1 MGGRIDVEA
10 DDGAQFGGKLRVG
23 GQLALLDAVRLKA
36 VFAPDTVDGTGADI
50 DGLRRHGRRPF
61 GRLGG
66 RVGLAERDDAPGD
79 VGLRGVAVPRQRR
92 KASPHGRLECDGYS
106 SSHATDPHA
115 RPAKGTLSGTHA
127 LDEVHQA
134 RTMGVSGFGFVYV
147 VHAGVVVFPS
157 RPVTEERWRVDSFAT
172 SSSLKLGSAALE
184 DILCRVSPVGVLGE
198 LVPHAIDAWSMQ
210 LPSLD
215 ALPRF
220 EGESARLRIC
230 IATEDIVGPVR
241 NGGIGTTYSALSEL
255 LAKLG
260 HDVTI
265 LYLKGQEVEN
275 GTIEQWIEFYA
286 AKSVRFVPVPNY
298 AAADRFQ
305 TGADRWLHAPYNMLK
320 YLTDHPMDVVHV
332 SEWRGSGY
340 LSLLAKR
347 QRLAFQDTL
356 FIVKTSSPWIWNRL
370 YGSQPL
376 DRIDDLA
383 KVHAERRSVEFADM
397 VIGGSL
403 HLLRWMTSQGYR
415 IPRDRTFVQPN
426 VATFDHLAELMTARD
441 WARGERHPIDEIVF
455 FGRLEARKGL
465 FTFVQ
470 AIKRLLRQNVQLP
483 KQITFMGK
491 PGARLMARPDQDI
504 ADYIK
509 SETSDWPTTVEILSE
524 FQQYDALKYLLS
536 GNRLAVMPSTIEN
549 SSLAVYEAAICGIP
563 FIASASGGTPELV
576 DSADHAAVLCEAH
589 PIPLA
594 DKITEALKLGG
605 YVARPSFDNNVI
617 LEQWRRF
624 HLDLGRGLLEPL
636 LLKTQA
642 GPELVSSVSVCVYY
656 VGGTDN
662 LRTTLQSI
670 KDQDHPPEEILIAV
684 DADDVSSLEEVRSI
698 AEALALNVAVVPAF
712 DLDAGLSFNL
722 LAEQARGDFLL
733 FLWAGS
739 TLRPMALRALTKV
752 AASSNAELVNYF
764 FRVTH
769 AGDQATK
776 DYLSAIVLG
785 NIAQSF
791 FRTDVTAVP
800 LLVRRYT
807 FAELGGFTSDYR
819 VLAHDHELVAKA
831 QISGVHCETALLE
844 LGTVPAWD
852 EEWLKVKC
860 YDQSV
865 ALFRAIRPELA
876 AAPLALREL
885 LLMAKGLQQTGM
897 RRRGPGKKARVEKVD
912 AEAEGPIGRLL
923 LALSKDVMAGPEQ
936 PAKAKAPAPP
946 AIKPAAPATMTR
958 SPQSAGD
965 LPRTKPVKLPSD
977 GAPAIVRPLEVATA
991 VRRDVAAAKKA
1002 AAQGAGLVRLI
1013 DELSAET
1020 IDVEPEA
1027 PKAKAKRAR
1036 VTDPRAPIKA
1046 PPRSE
1051 AAVYRLSSDDG
1062 RNYSGRLLGVYRGVA
1077 YGWVRNDDRPD
1088 EAVEVEVVIDGAMSR
1103 IVRAADDPPTILP
1116 PSGQLRGHGF
1126 VLPLWNKWEKMLR
1139 KGSEKNVLLRIKGTQ
1154 TALASFS
1161 ARRDSSDIDAAGFDG
1176 HCDLVDGNIQGWVWR
1191 PADPHIAVDVA
1202 AFVDGIFLSRST
1214 ASLMRDDLKAAG
1226 VGGGGYGFRIPL
1238 PKSLRD
1244 GVTRR
1249 IEVVV
1254 AESGVFLKQGK
1265 LMLVGEGLS
1274 VAKAPIWKRRP
1285 RKL

>member
-1 MGGRIDVEA
+1 
-10 DDGAQFGGKLRVG
+10 
-23 GQLALLDAVRLKA
+23 
-36 VFAPDTVDGTGADI
+36 VDI
-50 DGLRRHGRRPF
+50 I
-61 GRLGG
+61 
-66 RVGLAERDDAPGD
+66 
-79 VGLRGVAVPRQRR
+79 
-92 KASPHGRLECDGYS
+92 
-106 SSHATDPHA
+106 
-115 RPAKGTLSGTHA
+115 
-127 LDEVHQA
+127 
-134 RTMGVSGFGFVYV
+134 
-147 VHAGVVVFPS
+147 
-157 RPVTEERWRVDSFAT
+157 AT

-184 DILCRVSPVGVLGE
+184 DILCRVSPVGVLGD
-198 LVPHAIDAWSMQ
+198 LVPHAIDAWSIQ
-210 LPSLD
+210 LPGLD
-215 ALPRF
+215 ALPQF

-275 GTIEQWIEFYA
+275 GTIEQWIDFYA

-376 DRIDDLA
+376 DRVDDLA
-383 KVHAERRSVEFADM
+383 KVHAERRSVEFADV

-403 HLLRWMTSQGYR
+403 HLLRWMASQGYR

-441 WARGERHPIDEIVF
+441 WARGQRHPIDEIVF

-470 AIKRLLRQNVQLP
+470 AVKRLLRQNVELP
-483 KQITFMGK
+483 RQITFMGK

-504 ADYIK
+504 VDYIT
-509 SETSDWPTTVEILSE
+509 SETRDWPTRVEILSE

-576 DSADHAAVLCEAH
+576 EAADHSLVLCEAH

-594 DKITEALKLGG
+594 DKIADALKLGG
-605 YVARPSFDNNVI
+605 YVAHPSFDNNEI

-624 HLDLGRGLLEPL
+624 HLDLGRGLLERL
-636 LLKTQA
+636 LLNTQV
-642 GPELVSSVSVCVYY
+642 GPELVSTVSVCVYY
-656 VGGTDN
+656 IGGADA

-684 DADDVSSLEEVRSI
+684 DTDDVSALEEARSI
-698 AEALALNVAVVPAF
+698 AESLALNVVVVPAF

-722 LAEQARGDFLL
+722 LAEQACGDFLL

-739 TLRPMALRALTKV
+739 TLRSMALRALTKV

-769 AGDQATK
+769 SGDQSAK

-791 FRTDVTAVP
+791 FRTDVTSVP
-800 LLVRRYT
+800 LLVRGRT

-885 LLMAKGLQQTGM
+885 LLMAKGLQQAGV
-897 RRRGPGKKARVEKVD
+897 RRRAPNKKGGAQKVA
-912 AEAEGPIGRLL
+912 AEPEGPIGRLL
-923 LALSKDVMAGPEQ
+923 MALSKEMLSEPER
-936 PAKAKAPAPP
+936 PAKAPAPL
-946 AIKPAAPATMTR
+946 AIQPAAPATITR
-958 SPQSAGD
+958 SPQPEGD
-965 LPRTKPVKLPSD
+965 APSTKKIPSPSD
-977 GAPAIVRPLEVATA
+977 GAPAIVRPQDVATA
-991 VRRDVAAAKKA
+991 ARRDVAAARKA
-1002 AAQGAGLVRLI
+1002 AVRGAGLVRLI
-1013 DELSAET
+1013 DELSADIVDE
-1020 IDVEPEA
+1020 E
-1027 PKAKAKRAR
+1027 PKAPEPKARRAR
-1036 VTDPRAPIKA
+1036 VTDPRAPVKA
-1046 PPRSE
+1046 PRRSE
-1051 AAVYRLSSDDG
+1051 PTPYRLSSNDG
-1062 RNYSGRLLGVYRGVA
+1062 QKYSGQLLGVYERMA
-1077 YGWVRNDDRPD
+1077 FGWVRNDDRPD
-1088 EAVEVEVVIDGAMSR
+1088 EVVEVEVVIDGAPSLLL
-1103 IVRAADDPPTILP
+1103 RADESPPTVLP
-1116 PSGQLRGHGF
+1116 PSVHMRGHGF
-1126 VLPLWNKWEKMLR
+1126 VLPLWSKWERRLR
-1139 KGSEKNVLLRIKGTQ
+1139 KASEKNVLLRIKGTQ

-1161 ARRDSSDIDAAGFDG
+1161 ARREPSDLGAAGFDG
-1176 HCDLVDGNIQGWVWR
+1176 HCDIVDANLQGWVWR
-1191 PADPHIAVDVA
+1191 PADPHNAVDVA
-1202 AFVDGIFLSRST
+1202 VFVDGVFLSRST
-1214 ASLMRDDLKAAG
+1214 ASAMREDLKAAG
-1226 VGGGGYGFRIPL
+1226 VGGGGYGFRVPL

-1244 GVTRR
+1244 GTPRR
-1249 IEVVV
+1249 VDVVV
-1254 AESGVFLKQGK
+1254 AESGVFLKHGR
-1265 LMLVGEGLS
+1265 LMLVGNDLS
-1274 VAKAPIWKRRP
+1274 IVEAPTWKRRL
-1285 RKL
+1285 RNL

>member
-1 MGGRIDVEA
+1 M
-10 DDGAQFGGKLRVG
+10 
-23 GQLALLDAVRLKA
+23 
-36 VFAPDTVDGTGADI
+36 
-50 DGLRRHGRRPF
+50 
-61 GRLGG
+61 
-66 RVGLAERDDAPGD
+66 
-79 VGLRGVAVPRQRR
+79 
-92 KASPHGRLECDGYS
+92 
-106 SSHATDPHA
+106 
-115 RPAKGTLSGTHA
+115 
-127 LDEVHQA
+127 
-134 RTMGVSGFGFVYV
+134 
-147 VHAGVVVFPS
+147 
-157 RPVTEERWRVDSFAT
+157 DSIAT

-184 DILCRVSPVGVLGE
+184 DILCRVSPVGVLGD
-198 LVPHAIDAWSMQ
+198 LVPHALDAWSLQ
-210 LPSLD
+210 LPGLD

-241 NGGIGTTYSALSEL
+241 NGGIGTTYAALSEL

-265 LYLKGQEVEN
+265 LYLKGHEVEN
-275 GTIEQWIEFYA
+275 GTIEQWIDFYA
-286 AKSVRFVPVPNY
+286 AKSVKFVPVPNY
-298 AAADRFQ
+298 AAADKFQ

-347 QRLAFQDTL
+347 QRLAFQETL

-383 KVHAERRSVEFADM
+383 KVHAERRSVEFADI

-403 HLLRWMTSQGYR
+403 HLLRWMASQGYS

-426 VATFDHLAELMTARD
+426 VATFDHLSELMTARD
-441 WARGERHPIDEIVF
+441 WARGQRHPIDEIVF

-483 KQITFMGK
+483 PQITFMGK

-504 ADYIK
+504 VDYIT
-509 SETSDWPTTVEILSE
+509 SETADWPTKVEILSE

-576 DSADHAAVLCEAH
+576 AAADHEPVLCEAH

-594 DKITEALKLGG
+594 DKIAEALKLGG
-605 YVARPSFDNNVI
+605 YVAHPSFDNNEI

-624 HLDLGRGLLEPL
+624 HLDLGRGLLERL
-636 LLKTQA
+636 LLNAQG
-642 GPELVSSVSVCVYY
+642 GPELLSTVSVCIYHT
-656 VGGTDN
+656 GGPEA

-670 KDQDHPPEEILIAV
+670 KDQDHPPEEVLIAV
-684 DADDVSSLEEVRSI
+684 DTDDVASLEEARSI
-698 AEALALNVAVVPAF
+698 AETLGVPVVVVPAF

-769 AGDQATK
+769 PGDQSAK

-800 LLVRRYT
+800 LLVRRRT

-885 LLMAKGLQQTGM
+885 LLMAKGLQQSGV
-897 RRRGPGKKARVEKVD
+897 RRRGPAKKPRAEKVD
-912 AEAEGPIGRLL
+912 MEAEGPIGRLM
-923 LALSKDVMAGPEQ
+923 LALSKEVLEGEK
-936 PAKAKAPAPP
+936 PAKPKPP
-946 AIKPAAPATMTR
+946 APATTAKS
-958 SPQSAGD
+958 SPPAAGVPGPDKAASSA
-965 LPRTKPVKLPSD
+965 D
-977 GAPAIVRPLEVATA
+977 GAPAIIRPQDIASA
-991 VRRDVAAAKKA
+991 VRRDVAGARQAAVR
-1002 AAQGAGLVRLI
+1002 GAGLVKLI
-1013 DELSAET
+1013 DELSADSIE
-1020 IDVEPEA
+1020 VEPPA
-1027 PKAKAKRAR
+1027 PKAKPTRAR
-1036 VTDPRAPIKA
+1036 VTDPRPPVKAA

-1051 AAVYRLSSDDG
+1051 AMPYRLASADG
-1062 RNYSGRLLGVYRGVA
+1062 PKYSGRLLGIYDGTA
-1077 YGWVRNDDRPD
+1077 YGWVRNDDRPHD
-1088 EAVEVEVVIDGAMSR
+1088 MVEVEVIMD
-1103 IVRAADDPPTILP
+1103 RAPAQFLRADENLPTILP
-1116 PSGQLRGHGF
+1116 PSVQLRGHGF

-1139 KGSEKNVLLRIKGTQ
+1139 KPSEKRVLLRIKGTQ
-1154 TALASFS
+1154 TTLASFS
-1161 ARRDSSDIDAAGFDG
+1161 ARRDPSDLEAAGFDG
-1176 HCDLVDGNIQGWVWR
+1176 HCDIVDANLQGWVWR
-1191 PADPHIAVDVA
+1191 PADPQSTVDVSV
-1202 AFVDGIFLSRST
+1202 FVDGSFLSRST

-1226 VGGGGYGFRIPL
+1226 VGEGGYGFRIPL
-1238 PKSLRD
+1238 PKSVRD
-1244 GVTRR
+1244 GTLRR
-1249 IEVVV
+1249 VDVVV
-1254 AESGVFLKQGK
+1254 AESGVLLKQGR
-1265 LMLVGEGLS
+1265 LTLVGDELS
-1274 VAKAPIWKRRP
+1274 AVEAPTWTRRL
-1285 RKL
+1285 RKLGSAH

>member
-1 MGGRIDVEA
+1 M
-10 DDGAQFGGKLRVG
+10 
-23 GQLALLDAVRLKA
+23 
-36 VFAPDTVDGTGADI
+36 
-50 DGLRRHGRRPF
+50 
-61 GRLGG
+61 
-66 RVGLAERDDAPGD
+66 
-79 VGLRGVAVPRQRR
+79 
-92 KASPHGRLECDGYS
+92 
-106 SSHATDPHA
+106 
-115 RPAKGTLSGTHA
+115 
-127 LDEVHQA
+127 
-134 RTMGVSGFGFVYV
+134 
-147 VHAGVVVFPS
+147 
-157 RPVTEERWRVDSFAT
+157 DSFPPNG
-172 SSSLKLGSAALE
+172 LVKLGSSALE

-198 LVPHAIDAWSMQ
+198 LVPHATDAWSIQ
-210 LPSLD
+210 LPGLD
-215 ALPRF
+215 ALPKF
-220 EGESARLRIC
+220 EGAPARLCIC

-275 GTIEQWIEFYA
+275 GTIEQWIDFYA

-298 AAADRFQ
+298 AAADKFQ

-320 YLTDHPMDVVHV
+320 YLTEHPMDVVHV

-376 DRIDDLA
+376 DRTDDLA

-403 HLLRWMTSQGYR
+403 HLLRWMASQGYR

-426 VATFDHLAELMTARD
+426 VATFDHLAELMTARN
-441 WARGERHPIDEIVF
+441 WARGKRHPLDEIVF

-504 ADYIK
+504 VDYIK
-509 SETSDWPTTVEILSE
+509 SETEGWPTRVEILSE

-576 DSADHAAVLCEAH
+576 ASGDHEAVLCEAH

-594 DKITEALKLGG
+594 DKIAEALKLGG
-605 YVARPSFDNNVI
+605 YVAHPSFDNNEI

-624 HLDLGRGLLEPL
+624 HLDLGRGLLEQL
-636 LLKTQA
+636 LVRTQG
-642 GPELVSSVSVCVYY
+642 GPALVSAVSVCIYY
-656 VGGTDN
+656 IGGADS
-662 LRTTLQSI
+662 LRATLQSI
-670 KDQDHPPEEILIAV
+670 REQDHPPDEVLIAV
-684 DADDVSSLEEVRSI
+684 DTDDLFALEEARSI
-698 AEALALNVAVVPAF
+698 AQSLALEVVVVPAF

-722 LAEQARGDFLL
+722 LAEKARGDFLL
-733 FLWAGS
+733 FLWSGS
-739 TLRPMALRALTKV
+739 TLRSMALRALTKV

-769 AGDQATK
+769 SGEPSAK

-791 FRTDVTAVP
+791 FRTDVTAMP
-800 LLVRRYT
+800 LLVRRRT

-844 LGTVPAWD
+844 LGTVRAWD

-860 YDQSV
+860 YDQSA

-885 LLMAKGLQQTGM
+885 LLMAKGLQQSGV
-897 RRRGPGKKARVEKVD
+897 RRRGPAKKPRAEKVE

-923 LALSKDVMAGPEQ
+923 FALSKEVLTEPER
-936 PAKAKAPAPP
+936 PEKARSRASGAV
-946 AIKPAAPATMTR
+946 KPAAPANTKR
-958 SPQSAGD
+958 SSQATGVAPAGGKVP
-965 LPRTKPVKLPSD
+965 LPAD
-977 GAPAIVRPLEVATA
+977 GAPAIIRPKDVATA
-991 VRRDVAAAKKA
+991 VRRDVAAARQA
-1002 AAQGAGLVRLI
+1002 VVRGAGLVRLI
-1013 DELSAET
+1013 DELSADSVDE
-1020 IDVEPEA
+1020 DPPP
-1027 PKAKAKRAR
+1027 PKVNPKRAR
-1036 VTDPRAPIKA
+1036 VSDPRPPVNA

-1051 AAVYRLSSDDG
+1051 ASLYRLSSSDG
-1062 RNYSGRLLGVYRGVA
+1062 QKYSGRLLAVYEGTV
-1077 YGWVRNDDRPD
+1077 YGWVRNDERPD
-1088 EAVEVEVVIDGAMSR
+1088 QVVEVEAIVDGAPPQF
-1103 IVRAADDPPTILP
+1103 IRADATPPTVLP
-1116 PSGQLRGHGF
+1116 PSAQLRGHGF
-1126 VLPLWNKWEKMLR
+1126 MLPLWNKWQRMIR
-1139 KGSEKNVLLRIKGTQ
+1139 KASEKDVLLRIRGTQ
-1154 TALASFS
+1154 TSLASFS
-1161 ARRDSSDIDAAGFDG
+1161 ARRDFSDLEAAGFDG
-1176 HCDLVDGNIQGWVWR
+1176 YCDMIEGNLHGWVWR
-1191 PADPHIAVDVA
+1191 PSDPHDAVDVSV
-1202 AFVDGIFLSRST
+1202 FVDGVFLSRST
-1214 ASLMRDDLKAAG
+1214 ASGMREDLKMAG
-1226 VGGGGYGFRIPL
+1226 IGTGCYGFRIPL
-1238 PKSLRD
+1238 PQSLRD
-1244 GVTRR
+1244 GTPRR
-1249 IEVVV
+1249 VDVVV
-1254 AESGVFLKQGK
+1254 AEAGMFLKRGR
-1265 LMLVGEGLS
+1265 LTLAGDVLR
-1274 VAKAPIWKRRP
+1274 VAETPVWKVRF

>member
-1 MGGRIDVEA
+1 M
-10 DDGAQFGGKLRVG
+10 
-23 GQLALLDAVRLKA
+23 
-36 VFAPDTVDGTGADI
+36 
-50 DGLRRHGRRPF
+50 
-61 GRLGG
+61 
-66 RVGLAERDDAPGD
+66 
-79 VGLRGVAVPRQRR
+79 
-92 KASPHGRLECDGYS
+92 
-106 SSHATDPHA
+106 
-115 RPAKGTLSGTHA
+115 
-127 LDEVHQA
+127 
-134 RTMGVSGFGFVYV
+134 
-147 VHAGVVVFPS
+147 
-157 RPVTEERWRVDSFAT
+157 DSIAT

-198 LVPHAIDAWSMQ
+198 LVPHATDAWSIQ
-210 LPSLD
+210 LPGLD

-220 EGESARLRIC
+220 EGEPARLRIC

-265 LYLKGQEVEN
+265 LYLKGHEVEN
-275 GTIEQWIEFYA
+275 GTIEQWIDFYA
-286 AKSVRFVPVPNY
+286 AKSVKFVPVPNY
-298 AAADRFQ
+298 AATDKFQ

-347 QRLAFQDTL
+347 QRLAFQETL

-383 KVHAERRSVEFADM
+383 KVHAERRSVEFADI

-403 HLLRWMTSQGYR
+403 HLLRWMASQGYS

-426 VATFDHLAELMTARD
+426 VATFDHLSELMTARN
-441 WARGERHPIDEIVF
+441 WARGQRHPIDEIVF

-483 KQITFMGK
+483 PQITFMGK

-504 ADYIK
+504 VDYIT
-509 SETSDWPTTVEILSE
+509 SETADWPTKVEILSE

-576 DSADHAAVLCEAH
+576 AAADHEPVLCEAH

-594 DKITEALKLGG
+594 DKIAEALKLGG
-605 YVARPSFDNNVI
+605 YVAHPSFDNNEI

-624 HLDLGRGLLEPL
+624 HLDLGRGLLERL
-636 LLKTQA
+636 LLNAQG
-642 GPELVSSVSVCVYY
+642 GPELLSTVSVCVYHT
-656 VGGTDN
+656 GGPET

-670 KDQDHPPEEILIAV
+670 KEQDHPPEEVLIAV
-684 DADDVSSLEEVRSI
+684 DTDDVASLEEARSI
-698 AEALALNVAVVPAF
+698 AEALALDVVVVPAF

-769 AGDQATK
+769 SAEQSEK

-800 LLVRRYT
+800 LLVRRRT

-885 LLMAKGLQQTGM
+885 LLMAKGLQQSGV
-897 RRRGPGKKARVEKVD
+897 RRRGPANKKPRAEKVD
-912 AEAEGPIGRLL
+912 MEAEGPIGRLL
-923 LALSKDVMAGPEQ
+923 YALSKEVLEGEK
-936 PAKAKAPAPP
+936 PAKPKP
-946 AIKPAAPATMTR
+946 PAAPAAKPAAAPAVKPPALGTTTKS
-958 SPQSAGD
+958 SPAADGAPAPQKAPS
-965 LPRTKPVKLPSD
+965 PSD
-977 GAPAIVRPLEVATA
+977 GAPAIIRPQDVASA
-991 VRRDVAAAKKA
+991 VRRDVAAARQA
-1002 AAQGAGLVRLI
+1002 AVRGAGLVKLI
-1013 DELSAET
+1013 DELSADVVE
-1020 IDVEPEA
+1020 VEPSP
-1027 PKAKAKRAR
+1027 PKAKPKRER
-1036 VTDPRAPIKA
+1036 VTDPRPPVKVAP
-1046 PPRSE
+1046 RTE
-1051 AAVYRLSSDDG
+1051 ATPYRLSSSG
-1062 RNYSGRLLGVYRGVA
+1062 GQNYSGRLLGVYDGTA

-1088 EAVEVEVVIDGAMSR
+1088 DVIEVEVVMDGAPAQLL
-1103 IVRAADDPPTILP
+1103 RADESPPTVLP
-1116 PSGQLRGHGF
+1116 PSLQLRGHGF

-1139 KGSEKNVLLRIKGTQ
+1139 KPSEKNVLLRIKDTR
-1154 TALASFS
+1154 TTLASFS
-1161 ARRDSSDIDAAGFDG
+1161 ARRDPSDLQAAGFDG
-1176 HCDLVDGNIQGWVWR
+1176 HCDIVDANLQGWVWR
-1191 PADPHIAVDVA
+1191 PADPQNTVDVSV
-1202 AFVDGIFLSRST
+1202 FVDGSFLSRTT

-1226 VGGGGYGFRIPL
+1226 VGDGGYGFRIPL

-1244 GVTRR
+1244 GTPRR
-1249 IEVVV
+1249 VDVVV
-1254 AESGVFLKQGK
+1254 AESGVFLKQGR
-1265 LMLVGEGLS
+1265 LTLVGDELS
-1274 VAKAPIWKRRP
+1274 AVEAPTWTRRL
-1285 RKL
+1285 RKLGSAH

>member
-1 MGGRIDVEA
+1 M
-10 DDGAQFGGKLRVG
+10 
-23 GQLALLDAVRLKA
+23 
-36 VFAPDTVDGTGADI
+36 
-50 DGLRRHGRRPF
+50 
-61 GRLGG
+61 
-66 RVGLAERDDAPGD
+66 
-79 VGLRGVAVPRQRR
+79 
-92 KASPHGRLECDGYS
+92 
-106 SSHATDPHA
+106 
-115 RPAKGTLSGTHA
+115 
-127 LDEVHQA
+127 
-134 RTMGVSGFGFVYV
+134 
-147 VHAGVVVFPS
+147 
-157 RPVTEERWRVDSFAT
+157 DSFAT

-215 ALPRF
+215 ALPRL

-470 AIKRLLRQNVQLP
+470 AIKRLLRQNVELP
-483 KQITFMGK
+483 RQITFMGK

-504 ADYIK
+504 VDYIK

-563 FIASASGGTPELV
+563 FIASGSGGTPELV
-576 DSADHAAVLCEAH
+576 DPADHAAVLCEAH

-594 DKITEALKLGG
+594 DKIAESLKLGG
-605 YVARPSFDNNVI
+605 YVAHPSFDNNEI

-656 VGGTDN
+656 VGGADAF
-662 LRTTLQSI
+662 RTTLQSI
-670 KDQDHPPEEILIAV
+670 KDQDHPPEEILVAV
-684 DADDVSSLEEVRSI
+684 DTDEVASLEEVRSI
-698 AEALALNVAVVPAF
+698 AEALGLNVAVVPAF

-769 AGDQATK
+769 SADQSAK
-776 DYLSAIVLG
+776 DYLSAIVLSS
-785 NIAQSF
+785 IAQSF

-800 LLVRRYT
+800 LLVRRRT

-852 EEWLKVKC
+852 EEWLKEKC

-885 LLMAKGLQQTGM
+885 LLMAKGLQQTGV
-897 RRRGPGKKARVEKVD
+897 RRRGPGKKVRVEKVD

-923 LALSKDVMAGPEQ
+923 LALSKEVLAGPEQ
-936 PAKAKAPAPP
+936 PAKAKSPAPS
-946 AIKPAAPATMTR
+946 ALKQAAPATTTR
-958 SPQSAGD
+958 SPQSAAD
-965 LPRTKPVKLPSD
+965 LPRTKLVPSPSD
-977 GAPAIVRPLEVATA
+977 GAPAIVRPREVATA

-1002 AAQGAGLVRLI
+1002 AVQGAGLVRLI

-1020 IDVEPEA
+1020 IDEPEP
-1027 PKAKAKRAR
+1027 PKEKARRAR
-1036 VTDPRAPIKA
+1036 VTDPRVPIRT

-1051 AAVYRLSSDDG
+1051 ATPYRLPSNDG
-1062 RNYSGRLLGVYRGVA
+1062 HKYSGRLLGVYEGTA

-1088 EAVEVEVVIDGAMSR
+1088 EVVEVEVVFDGTPSR
-1103 IVRAADDPPTILP
+1103 IVRAADSLPTILP
-1116 PSGQLRGHGF
+1116 PSAQLRGHGF
-1126 VLPLWNKWEKMLR
+1126 GLPLWNKWEKMLR
-1139 KGSEKNVLLRIKGTQ
+1139 KGSQKNVLLRIKGTQ
-1154 TALASFS
+1154 TALASFW
-1161 ARRDSSDIDAAGFDG
+1161 ACRDPSDIEAAGFDG
-1176 HCDLVDGNIQGWVWR
+1176 HCDLVDGSLQGWVWR
-1191 PADPHIAVDVA
+1191 PADPHNAVDIAV
-1202 AFVDGIFLSRST
+1202 FVDGVFLSRST
-1214 ASLMRDDLKAAG
+1214 ASFMREDLKAAG
-1226 VGGGGYGFRIPL
+1226 VGGGGYGFRVPIH
-1238 PKSLRD
+1238 KSLRD
-1244 GVTRR
+1244 GTPRR
-1249 IEVVV
+1249 VDVVV
-1254 AESGVFLKQGK
+1254 AESGVYLKQGR
-1265 LMLVGEGLS
+1265 LSLVGDELS
-1274 VAKAPIWKRRP
+1274 IVEVPTWKSRL